1 MDWTLRPLDHFWTI
15 FWTIFL
21 AVFGPF
27 FRGEADHYY
36 LGRGGMQSI
45 STQHSV
51 VTEEGVEDEL
61 LVPREDWAVDV
72 VVNAID

>member
-1 MDWTLRPLDHFWTI
+1 M
-15 FWTIFL
+15 

-36 LGRGGMQSI
+36 FGRGGMH
-45 STQHSV
+45 TV
-51 VTEEGVEDEL
+51 VTEERMEDEL
-61 LVPREDWAVDV
+61 LVPREGWAVDV

>member
-15 FWTIFL
+15 FWTILL

-36 LGRGGMQSI
+36 FGRGGMH
-45 STQHSV
+45 TV
-51 VTEEGVEDEL
+51 VTEERMEDEL
-61 LVPREDWAVDV
+61 LVPWEGWAVDV
-72 VVNAID
+72 VVNAIN

>member
-1 MDWTLRPLDHFWTI
+1 MDYFLDHFFGS
-15 FWTIFL
+15 FWTIL
-21 AVFGPF
+21 SGGGKPLLLREGWDAI
-27 FRGEADHYY
+27 YQY
-36 LGRGGMQSI
+36 SGRGGWH
-45 STQHSV
+45 TV

>member
-1 MDWTLRPLDHFWTI
+1 MDYFLDFFFGPFCGSFWTI
-15 FWTIFL
+15 LSGGGRRLLLREGWDAI
-21 AVFGPF
+21 
-27 FRGEADHYY
+27 YQY
-36 LGRGGMQSI
+36 SGRGGWH
-45 STQHSV
+45 TV

>member
-27 FRGEADHYY
+27 CRGEADHYY

-45 STQHSV
+45 STQ
-51 VTEEGVEDEL
+51 EGVGGIL
-61 LVPREDWAVDV
+61 LLLRKGWKT
-72 VVNAID
+72 NF

>member
-1 MDWTLRPLDHFWTI
+1 MSGGGRRLLLREGWDAI
-15 FWTIFL
+15 
-21 AVFGPF
+21 
-27 FRGEADHYY
+27 YQY
-36 LGRGGMQSI
+36 SGRGGWH
-45 STQHSV
+45 TV

>member
-1 MDWTLRPLDHFWTI
+1 MSGRGRPLLLREGWDAI
-15 FWTIFL
+15 YQYS
-21 AVFGPF
+21 
-27 FRGEADHYY
+27 E
-36 LGRGGMQSI
+36 RGGWH
-45 STQHSV
+45 TV

>member
-1 MDWTLRPLDHFWTI
+1 MSGERRPLLLREGWD
-15 FWTIFL
+15 
-21 AVFGPF
+21 AV
-27 FRGEADHYY
+27 YQY
-36 LGRGGMQSI
+36 SGRGGWH
-45 STQHSV
+45 TV